1 MSYILFSFLL
11 AILFFLLSCS
21 KFLKYPIKDIF
32 KIVLISPSFLIWVF
46 VIIYCY
52 IGFELYWKGSYWYL
66 GKNYEDGL
74 QITSIILILFFLIF
88 AFTEFITYF
97 LIKINVPKNIL
108 FTNRIT
114 FLSFLN
120 IYTFI
125 VLAIFIIFLPHSN
138 GIGILNFL
146 FNSLIPIIVFGVLNK
161 DKKFYIYFLA
171 FLFISFYIGFR
182 FRLVLIFI
190 PIMLYIFIS
199 QKFFSKK
206 ILNLLILFVLSV
218 TLVAFLGFF
227 RRYNFYL
234 DIENYMN
241 FSFFEMI
248 ILGVFNDTSTVLVTG
263 KFIEKFN
270 EIGTFAHFNQLKY
283 IFDYLLPSFILEEKK
298 YSPVL
303 SYIYTL
309 VGSDEAGSA
318 ILGIGEYYHTGG
330 IIGLVFFA
338 IVYSFFLTYFYKKYL
353 RFNINFYLISY
364 LMYLTWFI
372 NSFTRGYIPQNI
384 ADLISITLGLYFVK
398 ISIITTKK
406 AV

>member
-1 MSYILFSFLL
+1 VSYILFSFLL

-21 KFLKYPIKDIF
+21 KFLKFPIKDIF

-52 IGFELYWKGSYWYL
+52 IGFELYWKGNYL
-66 GKNYEDGL
+66 YLEKNYEHSL

-88 AFTEFITYF
+88 AFTEFIAYF
-97 LIKINVPKNIL
+97 LIKINVPKNII

-120 IYTFI
+120 IYTFVI
-125 VLAIFIIFLPHSN
+125 LAIFIIFLPNSD
-138 GIGILNFL
+138 GMGVLNFL

-161 DKKFYIYFLA
+161 DKKFYIYFFT
-171 FLFISFYIGFR
+171 FLFISFYAEFR
-182 FRLVLIFI
+182 YRFILIFI
-190 PIMLYIFIS
+190 PIILYLFIS

-206 ILNLLILFVLSV
+206 ILNILILSILSL
-218 TLVAFLGFF
+218 TLVAFLGSF
-227 RRYNFYL
+227 RKYNSYL
-234 DIENYMN
+234 DIENYTN
-241 FSFFEMI
+241 FNFFEMI
-248 ILGVFNDTSTVLVTG
+248 ILGLFNDTSTVLVTG

-270 EIGTFAHFNQLKY
+270 EIGVFAHFYQLKY
-283 IFDYLLPSFILEEKK
+283 IYNYLVPSILLEEKA

-318 ILGIGEYYHTGG
+318 ILAIGEYYHTGG
-330 IIGLVFFA
+330 IIGLAFFA
-338 IVYSFFLTYFYKKYL
+338 IVYSFFLTYFYKKYI

-364 LMYLTWFI
+364 LMYVTWFI

-384 ADLISITLGLYFVK
+384 ADLIAIIIGLCIVK
-398 ISIITTKK
+398 ISIIKTN
-406 AV
+406 